1 MTVCPKCNKK
11 IPFYHI
17 GQLCPHCKVNI
28 RFYSFDKDFYH
39 DAKKAELSLAK
50 INIFIAHLKANYIGS
65 KLAIIRLFA
74 MILPAV
80 SLLVPFAYANI
91 SQPFFNY
98 KFDLSALGV
107 FNAFSDGTLN
117 YIFTMTSGGP
127 DRTAFLALLLAIAC
141 FAAVALFA
149 ALVLLLTIL
158 SIINIKKMP
167 KVLCFLSIFGI
178 IATAVALVMCL
189 RFPRVAGQADGVI
202 LSGGISFGYILTFV
216 SFTVTFIINVLLS
229 KKGLNIVYKE
239 GDLER
244 KEIAAKVKKGEI
256 RIDDLP
262 QPIVETKETR
272 LIDEEIKTQQELY
285 RKKEKESFVQGG
297 GGDEKA

>member
-1 MTVCPKCNKK
+1 
-11 IPFYHI
+11 
-17 GQLCPHCKVNI
+17 
-28 RFYSFDKDFYH
+28 
-39 DAKKAELSLAK
+39 
-50 INIFIAHLKANYIGS
+50 
-65 KLAIIRLFA
+65 
-74 MILPAV
+74 
-80 SLLVPFAYANI
+80 
-91 SQPFFNY
+91 
-98 KFDLSALGV
+98 
-107 FNAFSDGTLN
+107 
-117 YIFTMTSGGP
+117 
-127 DRTAFLALLLAIAC
+127 
-141 FAAVALFA
+141 
-149 ALVLLLTIL
+149 
-158 SIINIKKMP
+158 
-167 KVLCFLSIFGI
+167 
-178 IATAVALVMCL
+178 MCL

-216 SFTVTFIINVLLS
+216 SFTVTFIINALLS

-262 QPIVETKETR
+262 QPIVETKEAR